1 MKNYLDKDSIEFVTC
16 GARDSETIRDR
27 IMYLI
32 ERKSAV
38 ALQDMIGRPSIALS
52 SGALGRIDCPRF

>member
-1 MKNYLDKDSIEFVTC
+1 MKNYLDKDSIEFVTG